1 MLYALMMLA
10 GASLDSVQEQFPI
23 LPRDE
28 HIVADAKKRWITKSG
43 ESDRAMEYR
52 IPVVVDIIDERCVI
66 LYLKVPAVGGT
77 PVYCYG
83 LTSDVLRRSKDDVE

>member
-10 GASLDSVQEQFPI
+10 STSLDSVQEQFPI

-28 HIVADAKKRWITKSG
+28 HIVADAKKRWVKKSG
-43 ESDRAMEYR
+43 ENERAMEYR
-52 IPVVVDIIDERCVI
+52 IPLIVEIIDERCVI
-66 LYLKVPAVGGT
+66 LHLKVPAVGGI